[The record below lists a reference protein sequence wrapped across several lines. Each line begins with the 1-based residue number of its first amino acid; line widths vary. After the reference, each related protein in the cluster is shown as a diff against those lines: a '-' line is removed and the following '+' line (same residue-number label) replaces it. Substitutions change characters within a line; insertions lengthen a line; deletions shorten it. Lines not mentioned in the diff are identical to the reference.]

1 MRSSDWSS
9 DVCSSDLLRDSR
21 AAVLAVSDT
30 LVEKFRPIISE
41 QPFLKQVLI
50 SGQVPATVT
59 PLADLMEQQSDQL
72 ETATTTPEHIGIWL
86 HSYGSTR
93 SANGTRALQGDIP
106 NTHYQAPTN

>member
-1 MRSSDWSS
+1 MLFGAMKIGAVPVPVNTLLTTKDY
-9 DVCSSDLLRDSR
+9 DFLLRDSR

-59 PLADLMEQQSDQL
+59 PLADLLAQQSDQL
-72 ETATTTPEHIGIWL
+72 ETAPTTPDDKIG
-86 HSYGSTR
+86 
-93 SANGTRALQGDIP
+93 RA
-106 NTHYQAPTN
+106 HV